1 MGKNP
6 QGGEVGLINEKWPPD
21 EHLERLEDYKKYRQL
36 FKGKHQF
43 VFPRIDAW
51 LSKEMDKTIIYIVC
65 NYAGLISKICA
76 DLLFG
81 EPVRFVAGE
90 EDSRE
95 QKALE
100 NIVSNNQLHIKNY
113 EMALSASWRG
123 DTVLKARFGKR
134 RNWDEEQQAIIE
146 TVPADYFFP
155 HLNGDNVQE
164 MTGATLAWV
173 KKNKDD
179 KKEYLRKE
187 IHEPGL
193 IRNELWL
200 LDGETVKR
208 RVPLSTFPEYAELE
222 EEQETGYPGLLV
234 EHVPNWRLDDMFW
247 GISDYYDLE
256 SMFDALNN
264 RVSKIDAILDKHS
277 DPKLILPPGSMEY
290 DERTGRYY
298 IEKEALQCM
307 EIDEQSDAKD
317 LPRYLVWDAQL
328 DAAFRQ
334 IDKLLDLLMMMSEVS
349 PAAFGLDRQGVAD
362 SGRALKFRLIRTI
375 AKINRKQLYFDQ
387 ALKNILYAA
396 QVLDVTHG
404 KGRYE
409 PAVPH
414 IEWADGLPD
423 DPMEWAEVE
432 STRMMSGTTSRE
444 SAVRRLDNL
453 EGEALRQELER
464 IEGDRAATA
473 GPSPDTGLK
482 LRPLGGE
489 GGSGEGGEE

>member
-1 MGKNP
+1 MP
-6 QGGEVGLINEKWPPD
+6 EKFERWPP
-21 EHLERLEDYKKYRQL
+21 EEARERLEGYKKYRKL
-36 FKGKHQF
+36 FMGRHQF
-43 VFPRIDAW
+43 VFPRIDMW
-51 LSKEMDKTIIYIVC
+51 LNKEMDKTIIYIVC

-81 EPVRFVAGE
+81 EQVRFIIGE
-90 EDSRE
+90 EGSTE
-95 QKALE
+95 QEAIN
-100 NIVSNNQLHIKNY
+100 NIVDSNKLHIKNY

-123 DTVLKARFGKR
+123 DAVLKARFGKR
-134 RNWDEEQQAIIE
+134 RAWDQEQQVIIE

-164 MTGATLAWV
+164 MMGATLAWV
-173 KKNKDD
+173 KEENG
-179 KKEYLRKE
+179 KKYLRKE

-200 LDGETVKR
+200 LDGETVKEQ
-208 RVPLSTFPEYAELE
+208 VKLSTISQYAGLE
-222 EEQETGYPGLLV
+222 EEQETGYEGLLV
-234 EHVPNWRLDDMFW
+234 EHIPNWRLDDMFW

-290 DERTGRYY
+290 DERLGRYY

-307 EIDEQSDAKD
+307 EIDENINASD

-349 PAAFGLDRQGVAD
+349 PAAFGLDKQGVAD

-409 PAVPH
+409 PTIPQ
-414 IEWADGLPD
+414 IEWADGLPN
-423 DPMEWAEVE
+423 DPMEQADIE
-432 STRMMSGTTSRE
+432 SKRMMSGTTSLE
-444 SAVRRLDNL
+444 SAVRRLDGL
-453 EGEALRQELER
+453 DGEALEQELER
-464 IEGDRAATA
+464 IRGDRAATA
-473 GPSPDTGLK
+473 GPSPDTGIK
-482 LRPLGGE
+482 LPPLGGE
-489 GGSGEGGEE
+489 GAAGGEE